1 MIYVAIGTAVFALSV
16 LVFTIY
22 LLIKIRQ
29 ERMKQ
34 LKELEKYDENS
45 YN

>member
-1 MIYVAIGTAVFALSV
+1 MLTAAIITSVFAFSV

-34 LKELEKYDENS
+34 LKEWDERNNYS
-45 YN
+45 N